1 LGEFLGFSNVQ
12 FLGFSNVRGQPHE
25 LVLELLTK
33 VLKEVSVPADRK
45 NEKVK
50 TVEYHPDPAD

>member
-1 LGEFLGFSNVQ
+1 LGE